1 MIEVMLL
8 YPYPQ
13 ETSLLDLIAKS
24 LRSSRFVQMR
34 VSIHIMRKIS

>member
-8 YPYPQ
+8 YPYPYS
-13 ETSLLDLIAKS
+13 SLLDLIAKS

-34 VSIHIMRKIS
+34 MSIHIMRKIS